1 MSRATQP
8 EYDLAAP
15 FPPVFPNMQVV
26 AELKPHPLNE
36 REVAVVRVVEIKGYE
51 PRLFVQRMFWR
62 NERWNFGKR
71 IMSANLQVADWLLT
85 GGMVREGFSLLQER
99 VAEREKTRQED
110 EAVRLEVLKRRRMR
124 ENG

>member
-1 MSRATQP
+1 M
-8 EYDLAAP
+8 
-15 FPPVFPNMQVV
+15 
-26 AELKPHPLNE
+26 
-36 REVAVVRVVEIKGYE
+36 
-51 PRLFVQRMFWR
+51 
-62 NERWNFGKR
+62 
-71 IMSANLQVADWLLT
+71 ADQ